1 MDPGNNVKKN
11 LFDVNCIKELKQRIA
26 TLNSNTTPNWGN
38 MTVAQMLAHCS
49 EVLKNALGET
59 QQKRKLI
66 GYIVA
71 PFVRSRFY
79 DAEPYKKKGGPSTF
93 IMEDDKNF
101 EYEKQYLLQRIEQ
114 FHQIERAKLKK
125 SVHPILGKFTPEQWA
140 IGQYKHLDHHLRQ
153 FGV

>member
-1 MDPGNNVKKN
+1 MFNKNNVQEIKSRIDTIQKN
-11 LFDVNCIKELKQRIA
+11 TIPK
-26 TLNSNTTPNWGN
+26 WG
-38 MTVAQMLAHCS
+38 QMNASQMYAHCS

-66 GYIVA
+66 GYIAA
-71 PFVRSRFY
+71 PFFKYRFY
-79 DAEPYKKKGGPSTF
+79 DSEPYKKKGGTSTF
-93 IMEDDKNF
+93 VIENIRDFDK
-101 EYEKQYLLQRIEQ
+101 EKQNLILLITRFHTIDRRI
-114 FHQIERAKLKK
+114 LKK

>member
-1 MDPGNNVKKN
+1 MQKN
-11 LFDVNCIKELKQRIA
+11 LFSEKCIEELKNRIE
-26 TLNSNTTPNWGN
+26 TLKNNSTPKWG
-38 MTVAQMLAHCS
+38 QMNVSQMFAHCC

-71 PFVRSRFY
+71 PFFRHRFY
-79 DAEPYKKKGGPSTF
+79 DSEPYKKKGGPSTF
-93 IMEDDKNF
+93 IIGDKRKF
-101 EYEKQYLLQRIEQ
+101 DHEKQKLMNLIAQ
-114 FHQIERAKLKK
+114 FHAIERRKLQN

>member
-1 MDPGNNVKKN
+1 MRKNIFSKKCV
-11 LFDVNCIKELKQRIA
+11 DELKIRIES
-26 TLNSNTTPNWGN
+26 LDNNTTPNWGKMN
-38 MTVAQMLAHCS
+38 ASQMLAHCS

-71 PFVRSRFY
+71 PFVRHRFY
-79 DAEPYKKKGGPSTF
+79 DSEPYKKKGGPSTF
-93 IMEDDKNF
+93 VISDDERKF
-101 EYEKQYLLQRIEQ
+101 DSEKQNLIKLIEQ
-114 FHQIERAKLKK
+114 FHTGERKKLKK

>member
-1 MDPGNNVKKN
+1 MQKN
-11 LFDVNCIKELKQRIA
+11 LFSEKCIIELQNRIE
-26 TLNSNTTPNWGN
+26 TLNSNSTPKWG
-38 MTVAQMLAHCS
+38 QMNVSQMFAHCC

-66 GYIVA
+66 GYLVA
-71 PFVRSRFY
+71 PFFRYRFY
-79 DAEPYKKKGGPSTF
+79 DSEPYKKKGGPSTF
-93 IMEDDKNF
+93 IIGDEKEF
-101 EYEKQYLLQRIEQ
+101 ENEKQNLLNLITQ
-114 FHQIERAKLKK
+114 FHLVERRSLEN

>member
-1 MDPGNNVKKN
+1 MKKN
-11 LFDVNCIKELKQRIA
+11 LFSANDIIELKDRIER
-26 TLNSNTTPNWGN
+26 LNNDTIPQWGK
-38 MTVAQMLAHCS
+38 MTVSQMLAHCS
-49 EVLKNALGET
+49 EVLKNSLGET

-71 PFVRSRFY
+71 PFFRHRFY
-79 DAEPYKKKGGPSTF
+79 DSEPYKIKGGPSTF
-93 IMEDDKNF
+93 IVGDNKQF
-101 EYEKQYLLQRIEQ
+101 EAEKQKLLRIIIQ
-114 FHQIERAKLKK
+114 FHTRERKSLEN